1 LKRLPAPGRLLALD
15 ETTLRHLPPLRA
27 AWALRGQ
34 QAEVPISGQNARRT
48 LFATV
53 DLRTGRR
60 VVMVSRRQRLKD
72 YHGFL
77 RRLRT
82 GAGAKGALWLLLDR
96 HSSHQSPSSLRLA
109 AALNITLV
117 WLPRQCPRLNP
128 VDHLWRGLKND
139 LAANRQFASIDEQA
153 RYAENWVRTL
163 ESPSN
168 LAQSWLTLQALLA
181 QESAQNIV
189 ATYLARLWPFSN
201 LATGE

>member
-1 LKRLPAPGRLLALD
+1 LLALD

-53 DLRTGRR
+53 DLRNGRR
-60 VVMVSRRQRLKD
+60 VVMVSRRQRLRD
-72 YHGFL
+72 YHRFL

-109 AALNITLV
+109 ATLNITLV

-153 RYAENWVRTL
+153 RYAENWVRALSPLQTL
-163 ESPSN
+163 RKAGLLSKHC
-168 LAQSWLTLQALLA
+168 WLKKMRKL
-181 QESAQNIV
+181 
-189 ATYLARLWPFSN
+189 LWPP
-201 LATGE
+201 T

>member
-1 LKRLPAPGRLLALD
+1 
-15 ETTLRHLPPLRA
+15 
-27 AWALRGQ
+27 
-34 QAEVPISGQNARRT
+34 VPISGQNARRT

-53 DLRTGRR
+53 DLRNGRR
-60 VVMVSRRQRLKD
+60 VVMVSRRQRLSD
-72 YHGFL
+72 YHRFL

-96 HSSHQSPSSLRLA
+96 HNSHKSPSSLRLA

-153 RYAENWVRTL
+153 RYAETWVRTL
-163 ESPSN
+163 SPLQTLRKAGLLSKHC
-168 LAQSWLTLQALLA
+168 WLRKVRK
-181 QESAQNIV
+181 I
-189 ATYLARLWPFSN
+189 LWPPC
-201 LATGE
+201 ATSSGRRDVPRPLRNCTTDEGRKGPSGPADRSGSQIAFGGGGQKPRS